1 MFSGQ
6 QGKVEPANNVWLP
19 LLLSRLGGMIWA
31 DERMEMGPSR
41 VRYDCWLELMEQKV
55 CNLMNNKK
63 AINLSVTVI
72 ISEDVNSESRAA
84 RLGST
89 RLT

>member
-1 MFSGQ
+1 
-6 QGKVEPANNVWLP
+6 
-19 LLLSRLGGMIWA
+19 
-31 DERMEMGPSR
+31 
-41 VRYDCWLELMEQKV
+41 
-55 CNLMNNKK
+55 MNNKK

-89 RLT
+89 RLTQAHQDDVCTTDERGSLLETSAARSKQ